1 MKSSRNHG
9 QNHISTA
16 FLYLRFDNLSL
27 STCISCLRFDNYI
40 LSTCI
45 LHIWKYNDENTA
57 LFINSMTQIQKSY
70 IQQINF

>member
-1 MKSSRNHG
+1 
-9 QNHISTA
+9 
-16 FLYLRFDNLSL
+16 
-27 STCISCLRFDNYI
+27 
-40 LSTCI
+40 